1 VKIGLVAS
9 LNRPGGNVTGVNCIH
24 IFNARTESEIEPA
37 FASLGE
43 QKVSGL
49 LVADDPFLQGQRGRL
64 VRLAERHAVP
74 AIYFSRDFVDAGGLM
89 SYGPNLVDAYRFV
102 GTYTGRVLKGEKP
115 ADMPVLQPTKFELV
129 LNLKTAKV
137 LGLTIPPGVLAIAG
151 EVIE

>member
-1 VKIGLVAS
+1 MMNS
-9 LNRPGGNVTGVNCIH
+9 IH
-24 IFNARTESEIEPA
+24 TLLSENHPCSRTESEIEPA

-115 ADMPVLQPTKFELV
+115 ADMPVQAPTKFEMV
-129 LNLKTAKV
+129 INLKTAKA
-137 LGLTIPPGVLAIAG
+137 LELEIPPSLIARAD